1 MTEQE
6 AFHKAAQDAGYE
18 SWGHAKILG
27 PAHANEILARHK
39 AEQALADYK
48 AEVSKKA
55 DTAAEA
61 LQNLIALARPHFSD
75 ISQILALAE
84 AGYAR
89 AKLIPLIIPTPDPLV
104 EAKNAAIRDAE
115 RDFRSANLVPKTL
128 SECLDRA
135 FAKHGLKLERIDQ

>member
-18 SWGHAKILG
+18 SWEHAKILG

-48 AEVSKKA
+48 AEVSE
-55 DTAAEA
+55 AASIWKQVQEFYRKSPPCKDD
-61 LQNLIALARPHFSD
+61 LEVFPVKRSFMGVKVPDFDSF
-75 ISQILALAE
+75 IL
-84 AGYAR
+84 
-89 AKLIPLIIPTPDPLV
+89 PTPDPLV

-115 RDFRSANLVPKTL
+115 MDFRSANLVPKTL

>member
-18 SWGHAKILG
+18 SWEHAKILG

-39 AEQALADYK
+39 AEQALADH
-48 AEVSKKA
+48 KA
-55 DTAAEA
+55 DVSEE
-61 LQNLIALARPHFSD
+61 LIAWYQGREVPDCFRRF
-75 ISQILALAE
+75 IL
-84 AGYAR
+84 
-89 AKLIPLIIPTPDPLV
+89 PTPDPLV

-115 RDFRSANLVPKTL
+115 MDFRSANLVPKTL